1 MDLTTQD
8 RHLMTEHDDLKL
20 FRVCRSDQKG
30 DQLQDP
36 LEGDV
41 KDGQDHGSPLR
52 KGRYFMLIELTHPT
66 GSDHAVR

>member
-36 LEGDV
+36 LEGDL

-52 KGRYFMLIELTHPT
+52 ERPLFYADRVNAPH
-66 GSDHAVR
+66 R